1 MDEWVNRIWSILTM
15 KYYAA
20 VKKNAVLIHAIRM
33 KLENIML
40 HDSIRS
46 QKVRYH

>member
-1 MDEWVNRIWSILTM
+1 M

-40 HDSIRS
+40 HESIHS